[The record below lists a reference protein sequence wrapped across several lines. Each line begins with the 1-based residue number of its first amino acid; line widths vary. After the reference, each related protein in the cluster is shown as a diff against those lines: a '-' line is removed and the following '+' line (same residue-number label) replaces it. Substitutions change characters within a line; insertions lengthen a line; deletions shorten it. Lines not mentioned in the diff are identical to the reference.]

1 MPTNSH
7 ADMRDADAARR
18 PMAPQ
23 MPYLPPPIGG
33 SEHGGRGTECICVIY
48 IFSGVALRWR
58 PSGACLLLGGAS
70 VAVPASDWTERHR
83 SRIAASC
90 CPIPPTR
97 GTCPFGGSSL
107 GHLVEWGLPAV
118 CTWCVW
124 LSDPPCHMMIII
136 YHHHTFIITH
146 DRAESATDYG
156 E

>member
-83 SRIAASC
+83 SRIAAALLSH
-90 CPIPPTR
+90 PTHPGDVSFR
-97 GTCPFGGSSL
+97 GLVSRSL
-107 GHLVEWGLPAV
+107 GGVGPASRVHMVCVAERPPMPYDDNHLSSPY
-118 CTWCVW
+118 
-124 LSDPPCHMMIII
+124 I
-136 YHHHTFIITH
+136 YHNP
-146 DRAESATDYG
+146 
-156 E
+156 